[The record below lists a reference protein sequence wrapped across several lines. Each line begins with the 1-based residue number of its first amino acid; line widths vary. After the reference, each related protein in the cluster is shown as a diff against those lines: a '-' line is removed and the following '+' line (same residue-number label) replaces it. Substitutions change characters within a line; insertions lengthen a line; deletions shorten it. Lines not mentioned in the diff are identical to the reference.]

1 MPHIFSVCLKTSIAE
16 LWYGL
21 YTWIK
26 LGFHSSVLD
35 NQSFFCNW
43 FIVMDNFHICICNQS
58 QFTDWSK
65 RFIWFI
71 FKLRNLIGWKTGDW
85 SKCCESVFIVSSPPP
100 HPLLLGWNK
109 FLKNCYPLSRKGRG
123 ATFWGKH
130 LPEVRTAILFLW
142 FCGLLLRGAPNHKSS
157 LVSKIQIKIAA
168 LNKTFFSR

>member
-26 LGFHSSVLD
+26 LGFHSSILD

-43 FIVMDNFHICICNQS
+43 FIVMDNFHICVCNQS

-85 SKCCESVFIVSSPPP
+85 SKCCESVFIVSSPTPFCWGETNFSKTAT
-100 HPLLLGWNK
+100 LLV
-109 FLKNCYPLSRKGRG
+109 GRG
-123 ATFWGKH
+123 GGLHFGASIC
-130 LPEVRTAILFLW
+130 LREEQQSC
-142 FCGLLLRGAPNHKSS
+142 FCDS
-157 LVSKIQIKIAA
+157 VV
-168 LNKTFFSR
+168 FC